1 MNKKI
6 LKEILKTESVSFSYE
21 EIQQILDEEL
31 EKSAD
36 EMDTQLIDLCI
47 DVLSREKAPEQKE
60 EKKYKKISPKKLLLI
75 AAVICILAIL
85 AIPVSAELPAIES
98 QGGIIKVLENYISVN
113 LTGGE
118 KYNLSKELQDY
129 GIPDNLLPSRF
140 FESDC
145 VVSDVQITG
154 DDAYHFTFEL
164 TDLDCNGYI
173 LVSKFTQE
181 LEFGYNY
188 ADIYAEAEQLKQL
201 TINGLQMV
209 VYSTGDEVVKVFY
222 QTESFNFDIC
232 ICDLTFNE
240 VIKIFEKF

>member
-36 EMDTQLIDLCI
+36 EMDTQLIDLCV
-47 DVLSREKAPEQKE
+47 DVLSKQEVPEKEATKTHR
-60 EKKYKKISPKKLLLI
+60 KVSPKKLLLI

-85 AIPVSAELPAIES
+85 AIPVSAELPTIQS

-240 VIKIFEKF
+240 AIKIFEKF

>member
-47 DVLSREKAPEQKE
+47 DVLSKQEVPEKEVTKTHR
-60 EKKYKKISPKKLLLI
+60 KISSKKLLLI
-75 AAVICILAIL
+75 AALICILAIL

-98 QGGIIKVLENYISVN
+98 QGGIVKVLENYISVN
-113 LTGGE
+113 LTGDS
-118 KYNLSKELQDY
+118 KYNLSTELQNY
-129 GIPDNLLPSRF
+129 GIPIDLLPSRF

-145 VVSDVQITG
+145 VVTDVQLLN
-154 DDAYHFTFEL
+154 DNSYRFDFEL
-164 TDLDCNGYI
+164 TNLDSDGYI

-181 LEFGYNY
+181 LAFGYNY